1 MEERIT
7 SKTKCA
13 AGGIQIRNLPLV
25 AIVCLAFIT
34 PLVCSGASYAHID
47 GGELWRESDTIVI
60 GNVTSITSQGNDHS
74 VDIVVERY
82 LKNPS
87 EASSLVVHYTTHDN
101 REYVSPGGDTVPSV
115 AGDVEWGFKVGERV
129 YVFLR
134 SVTPEYYE
142 VVGGFQGK
150 YSIVNGLAISSI
162 GRLIRIPTPSSQT
175 VMKGVAFGATFGAVF
190 LITIWIKRDWLYER
204 IIGVANG

>member
-1 MEERIT
+1 M
-7 SKTKCA
+7 
-13 AGGIQIRNLPLV
+13 QLRNTPLV
-25 AIVCLAFIT
+25 TIAILALIT
-34 PLVCSGASYAHID
+34 PLVCSGASYAYLD
-47 GGELWRESDTIVI
+47 DGELWRESDTIVI
-60 GNVTSITSQGNDHS
+60 GNVTSITSVKSGTS
-74 VDIVVERY
+74 VHHDVEIKVERY

-87 EASSLVVHYTTHDN
+87 ESSFLVVLYSTHES
-101 REYVSPGGDTVPSV
+101 REFVSPGGDTVPSV

-150 YSIVNGLAISSI
+150 YSFVSGLAMNSI
-162 GRLIRIPTPSSQT
+162 GRVIRIPTPSSQT

-190 LITIWIKRDWLYER
+190 LITIWIKRDWLSER
-204 IIGVANG
+204 IGGV